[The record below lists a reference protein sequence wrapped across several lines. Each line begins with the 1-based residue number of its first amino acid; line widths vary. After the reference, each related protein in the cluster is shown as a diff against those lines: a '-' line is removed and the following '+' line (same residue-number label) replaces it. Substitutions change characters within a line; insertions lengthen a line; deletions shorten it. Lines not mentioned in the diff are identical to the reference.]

1 MDNTTNTGAPA
12 QSNNEDKELADLLAD
27 LGGNKKTPMPNT
39 APNLAPAPVAATPA
53 RPMNMPTPAPSSPA
67 PAAPASD
74 SALKPASKPIPALSK
89 PAPTPVLVQE
99 KKESNAG
106 GDLETIKNKA
116 LDELRPL
123 AERINLPPAEKFDTL
138 LLMIRTT
145 DDKELIKY
153 AHDIAVQIEDKDK
166 QAQALLD
173 IVKEVDFFTHQ

>member
-1 MDNTTNTGAPA
+1 MDNTTNTGATVQA
-12 QSNNEDKELADLLAD
+12 NNEDKELADILAD
-27 LGGNKKTPMPNT
+27 LGGNKREPMP
-39 APNLAPAPVAATPA
+39 APAPAVAPKPAVSVPVQPTNTP
-53 RPMNMPTPAPSSPA
+53 PTPPA
-67 PAAPASD
+67 P
-74 SALKPASKPIPALSK
+74 K
-89 PAPTPVLVQE
+89 PAPVSVPIQE
-99 KKESNAG
+99 KKPANVSS
-106 GDLETIKNKA
+106 DLEIIKNKA

-145 DDKELIKY
+145 DDKNLIKY

>member
-1 MDNTTNTGAPA
+1 MDNTTNTSAPA
-12 QSNNEDKELADLLAD
+12 QGNNEDKELADLLAD
-27 LGGNKKTPMPNT
+27 LGGDKKEP
-39 APNLAPAPVAATPA
+39 
-53 RPMNMPTPAPSSPA
+53 MPTPAPTPTPAATASNRPMNTSVPSSPA
-67 PAAPASD
+67 PITPAPP
-74 SALKPASKPIPALSK
+74 SALKSAPKLDPTTAKSASN
-89 PAPTPVLVQE
+89 PVPVQE
-99 KKESNAG
+99 KRQPGTGS
-106 GDLETIKNKA
+106 DLEDIKNKA